1 MLYAFCVRCG
11 ARRVWRKGVAGLK
24 GKDFCWLLAASSFMI
39 FLTFPGALG
48 GHFGTLL
55 APGVALGLLERI
67 FGQFRL
73 SIVTFGVAF
82 WCLWGPLW
90 PTLAAFG
97 LRLGALWQTFG
108 SFEGHFGYFVEAF
121 WRLLATFYAVLGE
134 LLEKS

>member
-1 MLYAFCVRCG
+1 MFFIFCKHVMFFLSILLTFAGHPVRY
-11 ARRVWRKGVAGLK
+11 
-24 GKDFCWLLAASSFMI
+24 
-39 FLTFPGALG
+39 FLTFQGALG

-55 APGVALGLLERI
+55 APEVALGLLEGI

-82 WCLWGPLW
+82 WRLWGPLW

-97 LRLGALWQTFG
+97 LRLGALWETFG
-108 SFEGHFGYFVEAF
+108 SFEAHFGHFVEAF
-121 WRLLATFYAVLGE
+121 WRLLATFHAVLGE

>member
-1 MLYAFCVRCG
+1 MLALGCFSGC
-11 ARRVWRKGVAGLK
+11 LFH
-24 GKDFCWLLAASSFMI
+24 D
-39 FLTFPGALG
+39 FLTFQGALG

-82 WCLWGPLW
+82 WRLWGPLW

-108 SFEGHFGYFVEAF
+108 SFEAHVGHFVEAF
-121 WRLLATFYAVLGE
+121 WRLLATFYADLGE

>member
-1 MLYAFCVRCG
+1 MLAFGCF
-11 ARRVWRKGVAGLK
+11 KGCIFH
-24 GKDFCWLLAASSFMI
+24 D
-39 FLTFPGALG
+39 FLTFQGALG

-82 WCLWGPLW
+82 WRLWGPLW

-97 LRLGALWQTFG
+97 LRLGALWELSAALRLILGTLWR
-108 SFEGHFGYFVEAF
+108 HFGHYWQLSVHF
-121 WRLLATFYAVLGE
+121 LGE
-134 LLEKS
+134 LLEKT

>member
-1 MLYAFCVRCG
+1 MFHG
-11 ARRVWRKGVAGLK
+11 
-24 GKDFCWLLAASSFMI
+24 
-39 FLTFPGALG
+39 FLTFQGALG

-82 WCLWGPLW
+82 WRLWGPLW

-97 LRLGALWQTFG
+97 TFG
-108 SFEGHFGYFVEAF
+108 SFEAHFGHFVEAF

-134 LLEKS
+134 FLEKG

>member
-1 MLYAFCVRCG
+1 M
-11 ARRVWRKGVAGLK
+11 
-24 GKDFCWLLAASSFMI
+24 
-39 FLTFPGALG
+39 G

-55 APGVALGLLERI
+55 APGVALGLLARI

-73 SIVTFGVAF
+73 SIVTLEVAF
-82 WCLWGPLW
+82 WRLWGPLW

-108 SFEGHFGYFVEAF
+108 SFEAHFGHFVEAF